1 MFTTKIKLFLWSAL
15 LAVLAAGAGA
25 FMFFSAENRNAFAIA
40 AGFYKQNQSLI
51 KNKNYLAVIDYT
63 KPSFV
68 KRLFIYDT
76 NKNLV
81 TSCLVAHGKESG
93 FVFALDFSNDVNSH
107 KSCKGFFI
115 TGETFI
121 GEHGLSLRLH
131 GLQQGLNNNAL
142 ARDIVIHGADYVS
155 WGSILANCGRLGR
168 SLGCPAVARNT
179 IEEVV
184 SRLKDG
190 ALIYIHA
197 P

>member
-1 MFTTKIKLFLWSAL
+1 MWSAL

-25 FMFFSAENRNAFAIA
+25 FMFFSAENRDAFKIA
-40 AGFYKQNQSLI
+40 AAFYRQNQSLI

-93 FVFALDFSNDVNSH
+93 FIFARDFSNDVNSH

-142 ARDIVIHGADYVS
+142 GRDIVIHGADYVS
-155 WGSILANCGRLGR
+155 WGSILENFGRLGR

-184 SRLKDG
+184 SRLKNG
-190 ALIYIHA
+190 ALVYIHA

>member
-1 MFTTKIKLFLWSAL
+1 MFTKKLKLFFWSAL

-25 FMFFSAENRNAFAIA
+25 FMFFSAENRDAFKIA
-40 AGFYKQNQSLI
+40 AAFYRQNQSLI
-51 KNKNYLAVIDYT
+51 ENKNYLAIIDYT

-93 FVFALDFSNDVNSH
+93 FIFARDFSNDVNSH

-115 TGETFI
+115 TGEPFI
-121 GEHGLSLRLH
+121 GENGLSLRLL
-131 GLQQGLNNNAL
+131 GLQEGLNNNAL
-142 ARDIVIHGADYVS
+142 GRDIVIHGADYVS
-155 WGSILANCGRLGR
+155 WESILENFGRLGR
-168 SLGCPAVARNT
+168 SFGCPAVALNT

-184 SRLKDG
+184 SRLKNG